1 MVDWLLGRG
10 LCRGIRFRWLDVID
24 GGLLKN
30 YRASTVQV
38 GNMKNIMM
46 PVIYIVGAL
55 VAIIGLLKVMSS
67 GISSGVAIGIGVTIV
82 VVLPVVLSIVLAK
95 PDSEKEQGK

>member
-1 MVDWLLGRG
+1 
-10 LCRGIRFRWLDVID
+10 
-24 GGLLKN
+24 
-30 YRASTVQV
+30 
-38 GNMKNIMM
+38 MKNIMM